1 MTENQVLVLIL
12 VLIYLS
18 ECIVWVPHAQV
29 AFQVARSQNG
39 TIHLPGTGLGNHLGR
54 LLLAHPIPMFSGLHL
69 AAAQRG
75 DLHAERARA
84 TWHAFRAVTK
94 FVRCGGNTSFLLL
107 FGIIPIVWLRLGSDT
122 LAMLIAM
129 SALLLTDL
137 LTAFWFVRA
146 HRRLYPEMKFVRW
159 KHAALIALVP
169 THTARAQDTL
179 ARHALAAFHPL
190 AVAAVALPEMK
201 YHQFARRLQREA
213 QHPLPGEHH
222 PEREEIDRFLTREEI
237 NPRPPEPASGAG
249 QYCPR
254 CHTQFGKEVSVCAD
268 CRELPLVE
276 FPGQ

>member
-18 ECIVWVPHAQV
+18 ECIVWVPHAQM
-29 AFQVARSQNG
+29 AFQVARSQRG

-54 LLLAHPIPMFSGLHL
+54 LLLAQPIPLLSGLHL
-69 AAAQRG
+69 AAAQGG
-75 DLHAERARA
+75 DLHAERA
-84 TWHAFRAVTK
+84 HAKWLDFRAITTW
-94 FVRCGGNTSFLLL
+94 VRLGANSSFMLL
-107 FGIIPIVWLRLGSDT
+107 FGMIPIIWVRAGADSV
-122 LAMLIAM
+122 AMLIAM
-129 SALLLTDL
+129 CALLFTDL
-137 LTAFWFVRA
+137 MTAFCFVRA
-146 HRRLYPEMKFVRW
+146 HRRLYPELKFDRW

-190 AVAAVALPEMK
+190 AVAALALPETK

-213 QHPLPGEHH
+213 HHPLPGENH
-222 PEREEIDRFLTREEI
+222 PDREEIDFFLTREGI
-237 NPRPPEPASGAG
+237 QPLPPERVDGAD

-268 CRELPLVE
+268 CRDLRLVE
-276 FPGQ
+276 F